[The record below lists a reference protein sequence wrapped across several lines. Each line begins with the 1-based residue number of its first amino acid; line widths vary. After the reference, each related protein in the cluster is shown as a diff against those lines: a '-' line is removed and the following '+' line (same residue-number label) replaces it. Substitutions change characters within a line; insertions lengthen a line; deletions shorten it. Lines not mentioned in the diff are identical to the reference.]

1 MGIVDPCLSR
11 FAADSL
17 EEEREISIMRITIK
31 TVHWCGCFGHLRP
44 LSDLGLGLMLV
55 EIVVDSCV
63 AFLVSQRA
71 SAEGIWATLLFIGG
85 LEPCAFF
92 LAKHFLTDVTF
103 HQAVTQKEFDLFCKT
118 YNIPANLG
126 PELPGPE
133 DTIKDSPERETCIYT
148 RLIEFANFRIPLS
161 KFLLCVLQY
170 YQINFSQLFV
180 LAAAKVSH
188 FEIMCR
194 VLGHQPSLG
203 TFRRFYSSSIN
214 NGWLPFSKRA
224 SVPCCTSKPLDY
236 LKGWNDHFFWIDAS
250 VCPIFIPWYNNVSV
264 KKDPLPSD
272 DIVDFELLEKLD
284 NNCTMITKYP
294 ETLMCLVGFILS
306 FSDPTARPTLI
317 CRDKSD
323 TGLLDF
329 VKSSDSSKIKTEE
342 RTFTPGEV
350 PLLAETADMVVN
362 PSPQMIRLVTHTIAD
377 EINAY
382 FGKNK
387 RKVGASAGPPPIK
400 KARTGGANVDSE
412 AVSSLA
418 EEFVSSSITPTPKRD
433 YEDESVSNHDD
444 NILTFL
450 LFPKLFCPSL
460 PCKSMLILWLLSLW
474 MKLMVRL
481 FLGRRLGDRPFLR
494 TRQGLPSAAPDQGSP
509 VDDFYDSQT
518 IDYATAQNIYVPNW
532 DVTNNARMD
541 DPIICRNLVDHVPPS
556 GYWAS
561 LCNLS
566 NADFLDRMN
575 LNSAQHVCMVF
586 ELRLCYE
593 HEIAL
598 TEKFE
603 KKFTNSSEVIQQRD
617 AEVVELTSKLERAE
631 GEAADVVSGLE
642 FVRDGLKGNAV
653 KLEFECERL
662 RSQVERAVCGN
673 VGCRD
678 IIYETEKNK
687 SLVSATPLSTA
698 FISTSVV
705 QDFQDSPDDEE
716 DTRSSHE
723 YLNDLEEEYQA

>member
-1 MGIVDPCLSR
+1 MGCGLCLHGSPLIVGGGRGLVSCGYGSR
-11 FAADSL
+11 L
-17 EEEREISIMRITIK
+17 
-31 TVHWCGCFGHLRP
+31 
-44 LSDLGLGLMLV
+44 

-103 HQAVTQKEFDLFCKT
+103 HQAV
-118 YNIPANLG
+118 
-126 PELPGPE
+126 
-133 DTIKDSPERETCIYT
+133 
-148 RLIEFANFRIPLS
+148 
-161 KFLLCVLQY
+161 
-170 YQINFSQLFV
+170 
-180 LAAAKVSH
+180 VSY

-350 PLLAETADMVVN
+350 PLLTETADMVVN
-362 PSPQMIRLVTHTIAD
+362 PSPQTIRLVTHTIAD

-444 NILTFL
+444 N
-450 LFPKLFCPSL
+450 LFCPSL

-575 LNSAQHVCMVF
+575 LNSAQH
-586 ELRLCYE
+586 
-593 HEIAL
+593 
-598 TEKFE
+598 
-603 KKFTNSSEVIQQRD
+603 QRD

-653 KLEFECERL
+653 KLEFECECL
-662 RSQVERAVCGN
+662 WSQVEGEAKLKEQF
-673 VGCRD
+673 VGMQD
-678 IIYETEKNK
+678 
-687 SLVSATPLSTA
+687 V
-698 FISTSVV
+698 VV
-705 QDFQDSPDDEE
+705 QRLMDCTIRLAFMNCFQSIDYQTALGKAGRDLSMVEAYDPGVKARYEEAVGELENISLPFLHCLESYKDAPLDRVMASLYLEGFPSAEDETLDFCKLQPVP
-716 DTRSSHE
+716 
-723 YLNDLEEEYQA
+723 